1 MVVGVSMLLKS
12 SAEQTHEQDK
22 AQHWGA
28 GDPGPTG
35 DTLPQMESSVFIELK
50 METFLKTTSHEV

>member
-1 MVVGVSMLLKS
+1 MVVGVSVLLKS
-12 SAEQTHEQDK
+12 SAAQTHEQDK

-35 DTLPQMESSVFIELK
+35 DTPSQMESSVFIG
-50 METFLKTTSHEV
+50 TQDGNISQNNQS